1 MRLIHLFCYNVVD
14 FNERNSSGEKVE
26 MKNSSQRHQQGQ
38 PATYQIQ
45 VQGWISERWADWFD
59 DMTIAVSDEDD
70 VPAITT
76 LTGTVADQA
85 ALLGLLQKLYT
96 LGLPLLLVR
105 RKG

>member
-1 MRLIHLFCYNVVD
+1 
-14 FNERNSSGEKVE
+14 
-26 MKNSSQRHQQGQ
+26 MKNSSQRLRQDQ

-59 DMTIAVSDEDD
+59 DMTISVSDEDD
-70 VPAITT
+70 AGQPGGGLAITT

-85 ALLGLLQKLYT
+85 ALLGLLQQLYT

-105 RKG
+105 RED